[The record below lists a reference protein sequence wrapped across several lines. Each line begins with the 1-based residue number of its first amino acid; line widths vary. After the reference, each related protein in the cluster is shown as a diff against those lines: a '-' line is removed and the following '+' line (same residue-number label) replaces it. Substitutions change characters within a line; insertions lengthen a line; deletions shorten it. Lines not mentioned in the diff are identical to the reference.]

1 MERKVTEKPRVQRI
15 STLVSQL
22 MSRRGYAQRIAGEDF
37 HSTIGVA
44 VGGQLGDSITVGKL
58 KSGVLQIFAADS
70 VTLQELNF
78 QKRSILKQI
87 QKDLPQSKVSDVR
100 FRILTK

>member
-1 MERKVTEKPRVQRI
+1 MSDKPRVQRI

-22 MSRRGYAQRIAGEDF
+22 MSRRGYAQMIAGEDF
-37 HSTIGVA
+37 HATIGIA
-44 VGGQLGDSITVGKL
+44 IGGQLGEAITVGKL

-78 QKRSILKQI
+78 QKRAILKQI
-87 QKDLPQSKVSDVR
+87 QKDLPQSKVTDVR